1 MQKTTNFFEEN
12 RFTVAISQDNVF
24 LACNVKK
31 NTIKAEYPYYSVSL
45 QKSWQILR
53 LSAKSAARIITAQR
67 LNHPI
72 VLFLFGKKISAPTSL
87 PV

>member
-53 LSAKSAARIITAQR
+53 LKCEERCQNHHSSAIKSPHRS
-67 LNHPI
+67 
-72 VLFLFGKKISAPTSL
+72 VSFW
-87 PV
+87 